1 MCAESYSLLTQSYTL
16 ITHSHIHTCM
26 CAHTE
31 SYSWSHMSESYMF
44 KSLTYTDTHTGMHTH
59 GRVIRITQSY
69 TCVHVCSHRIIHA
82 VSHRH
87 TQRYTR
93 SLTYTHKQR
102 HAGDGGEIFSKSFS
116 CTLASPHLSPR
127 DPSLLPSP
135 WSPALV
141 SSAGTQALALSG
153 RPHSTWCGDSTRR

>member
-59 GRVIRITQSY
+59 VQSHTYNTVIY
-69 TCVHVCSHRIIHA
+69 MCACM
-82 VSHRH
+82 
-87 TQRYTR
+87 
-93 SLTYTHKQR
+93 LT
-102 HAGDGGEIFSKSFS
+102 
-116 CTLASPHLSPR
+116 
-127 DPSLLPSP
+127 
-135 WSPALV
+135 
-141 SSAGTQALALSG
+141 
-153 RPHSTWCGDSTRR
+153 